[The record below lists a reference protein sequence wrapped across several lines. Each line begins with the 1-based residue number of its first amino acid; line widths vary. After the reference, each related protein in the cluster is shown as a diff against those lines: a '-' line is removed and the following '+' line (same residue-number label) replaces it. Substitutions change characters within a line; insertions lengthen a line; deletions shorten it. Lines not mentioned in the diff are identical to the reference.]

1 MLCIDS
7 DKLSAG
13 TYYFA
18 SSQTK
23 PSWKYITHKF
33 TQTYET
39 ERVLS
44 IGIHILFFGNNS
56 CVFATERQRE
66 RDFGCQCKCRKVVYF
81 LASTFCV
88 WLARI
93 VWGKSHSDCERNKF
107 VFSISWVSSTY
118 TYINNTPFDHFGCL
132 MSSRFGARY
141 KQPRGVNPVLN
152 SETDSNPNAIINV
165 KKNLKI
171 KI

>member
-66 RDFGCQCKCRKVVYF
+66 REISVANANAEKWCTFWLVRSVCGLRALCEVKVILTVSEINLC
-81 LASTFCV
+81 LAFPESAARTHISTTPHSTISAVSCLPG
-88 WLARI
+88 LAR
-93 VWGKSHSDCERNKF
+93 D
-107 VFSISWVSSTY
+107 T
-118 TYINNTPFDHFGCL
+118 NNH
-132 MSSRFGARY
+132 
-141 KQPRGVNPVLN
+141 
-152 SETDSNPNAIINV
+152 EE
-165 KKNLKI
+165 
-171 KI
+171 